1 MAVGYYRGLQERLQ
15 VAVGYYRRLQEAAG
29 GCRRAFC
36 GLSETHALG
45 VVRDIV
51 TPRVC
56 EVEGR
61 LCKWTHTK
69 SNSQNMAPA
78 SLYRRSRTTKP

>member
-1 MAVGYYRGLQERLQ
+1 MQVAVGYYRGLQERLQ

-69 SNSQNMAPA
+69 
-78 SLYRRSRTTKP
+78 R